1 MNISYYNKI
10 LRIRRKI
17 HPIYIPNLNEKIN
30 IDNGVVAGKDIIA
43 FMGDTGAGKTTII
56 QIILGYKLI

>member
-1 MNISYYNKI
+1 
-10 LRIRRKI
+10 
-17 HPIYIPNLNEKIN
+17 LNEKIN

-43 FMGDTGAGKTTII
+43 IMGDTGAGKTTII